1 MGVKRFEGGAEDGDF
16 SPHVIHHEE
25 ESAEYGYHGSFAE
38 GDPLDIR
45 CRKDGE
51 HGGREVR
58 SELAGPSDEVDE
70 GLSGLTTGKG
80 SHHSTRVV

>member
-1 MGVKRFEGGAEDGDF
+1 MGVERFEEGVEDRDF
-16 SPHVIHHEE
+16 APHVVHREE
-25 ESAEYGYHGSFAE
+25 QSAEYRYHGSFAE

-45 CRKDGE
+45 RRKDGE

-58 SELAGPSDEVDE
+58 GELASPGDEVDE
-70 GLSGLTTGKG
+70 GLSGLTTGGG